1 MNWLTHFST
10 RAKLFLGFG
19 VMLAFLLIVTATAFT
34 GMKVLQDAQQTVTR
48 DDALSLDM
56 MSLRRNINGQR
67 AALLTMM
74 ADPTQRSKTEQEL
87 AERSQEKEQI
97 MQRLLSEQ
105 DHANYLD
112 RLRALDKLSREFRKT
127 RDTEVIPLIRAGKI
141 AQAQLISFG
150 IQNTRFEAMRD
161 TATDLS
167 TEAQDSAQKA
177 LGAAAAKARRALQ
190 TFLTLGAAAVLAG
203 IWMALLLNRL
213 IAVPLREIAAAAD
226 NIARGDL
233 NAANDLALE
242 NRRDEV
248 GVLAQAF
255 NRMTRSLRDMAGVAG
270 QIAAGDLRAQPKPQ
284 SDKDVLGNAF
294 AAMIE
299 NLRRVLADLSE
310 AANVLGASS
319 SEIVASTTQFAANAT
334 ETAVAV
340 TETTATVEEVRQTA
354 QVSSEKA
361 RSVSDSAQKAAA
373 ISLEGRAA
381 TEATGGDIERIQ
393 EQMESIAESM
403 VRLSEQSRDIGAII
417 ATVDDLAQQSNLL
430 AVNAAIEAAKAGD
443 QGKGFAVVAQE
454 VKNLAEQSRQATNQ
468 VRTILKDIQKATS
481 AAVMATEQGS
491 KAVETGVRQSA
502 RAGEAILTLSD
513 SVDEAAQA
521 ATQIA
526 ASSQQQLVGMDQVVM
541 AMESIKQASGQNVD
555 GARQLEVAAHDVNE
569 LGQRLKQL
577 VERYQ
582 V

>member
-1 MNWLTHFST
+1 MNWLTNFST
-10 RAKLFLGFG
+10 RAKLFVGFG

-34 GMKVLQDAQQTVTR
+34 GMSVLQDAQQTIVR
-48 DDALSLDM
+48 DDALSLDLM
-56 MSLRRNINGQR
+56 TFRNNINRQR
-67 AALLTMM
+67 ASLLTMM
-74 ADPTQRSKTEQEL
+74 ADPRRRAKLEQDLTEQ
-87 AERSQEKEQI
+87 SQENEEI
-97 MQRLLSEQ
+97 MQRLLSQ
-105 DHANYLD
+105 QRYAKFRD
-112 RLRALDKLSREFRKT
+112 RMRALDKLRNEFQQT
-127 RDTEVIPLIRAGKI
+127 RDVEVVPLIRSGKI
-141 AQAQLISFG
+141 AQAQALSLG
-150 IQNTRFEAMRD
+150 IQSNRYESMRELSTGLTTEAEDSAKNALD
-161 TATDLS
+161 TAADR
-167 TEAQDSAQKA
+167 
-177 LGAAAAKARRALQ
+177 ARRALQ
-190 TFLTLGAAAVLAG
+190 TFLVVCLVAVLAG
-203 IWMALLLNRL
+203 IWMAMLLNRL
-213 IAVPLREIAAAAD
+213 IAAPLREIAAAAE
-226 NIARGDL
+226 NIALGDL
-233 NAANDLALE
+233 GAANDLSLE

-270 QIAAGDLRAQPKPQ
+270 QIAAGDRRAQPRPQ
-284 SDKDVLGNAF
+284 SGKDVLGNAF

-310 AANVLGASS
+310 AASVLGTSS
-319 SEIVASTTQFAANAT
+319 SEIVASTSQFAANAT
-334 ETAVAV
+334 ETSVAV
-340 TETTATVEEVRQTA
+340 TETTATVAEVRQTA
-354 QVSSEKA
+354 QVSSDKA
-361 RSVSDSAQKAAA
+361 RSVSNSAQKAAE
-373 ISLEGRAA
+373 ISLEGRQA
-381 TEATGGDIERIQ
+381 TEATGADIERIQ

-430 AVNAAIEAAKAGD
+430 AVNAAIEAAKAGE

-502 RAGEAILTLSD
+502 RAGEAIGALSD

-526 ASSQQQLVGMDQVVM
+526 ASSQEQLVGMDQVVM

-555 GARQLEVAAHDVNE
+555 GARQLETAAHDVNE